1 MPRKSAVTLCT
12 VALALLAACGE
23 SGVDAADV
31 ARELQVELPANAH
44 VVTSSAG
51 QPYEDTQG
59 DFCAKVSFLLDH
71 SATSA
76 YVGQHFPKGPLI
88 DETNQAVDVP
98 APPTY
103 AAATDCTTP
112 ANELPTRSP
121 ATTAMPAFPCR
132 AGIRTLTSLAR
143 SAATLGAEIEFL
155 TPDGFRSVG
164 VPTYPGLRVALPNRR
179 EIARRIEEAAPE
191 AIHIATEGPIGW
203 AEIGRASCRERV

>member
-121 ATTAMPAFPCR
+121 ATTARSCAPWTSSKTANPA
-132 AGIRTLTSLAR
+132 
-143 SAATLGAEIEFL
+143 
-155 TPDGFRSVG
+155 
-164 VPTYPGLRVALPNRR
+164 
-179 EIARRIEEAAPE
+179 
-191 AIHIATEGPIGW
+191 AISSPGW
-203 AEIGRASCRERV
+203 ARVLREWPRHCIPAKCAEADGTRHDPSAGHGAHR